1 LKAQTATTTLAR
13 DVASPSAVRTRI
25 ESIDVVRG
33 IIMILMALD
42 HTREFFGVIAV
53 SPTDIARTT
62 APLFFA
68 RWITHICAPVFFLLT
83 GTGAYLVLRRRT
95 VGELAWWLFTRG
107 AWLIVLELSAVR
119 CLGYQ
124 FNFDYRVTMLVVL
137 WALGWA
143 MIFLSALVPMASPR
157 VIAVIGVA
165 MIVTHNLLDP
175 IRAASLGA
183 LAPIWSIL
191 HSPGIVVANPEHIV
205 FAAYPL
211 IPWVGVT
218 AVGFGLGEFYRD
230 RTAERETF
238 LLRVGIG
245 LVVAFVLL
253 RFLNVYGDPARWAAQ
268 RSPIFTVLSFLN
280 TTKYPPSLLFL
291 LMTLGPAALLLWLVD
306 RGTLRALQPALVFGR
321 VPLFFFVLHLW
332 LIHAL
337 AVLVCY
343 VRYGGARWMFE
354 SPDLQ
359 SYPITQ
365 PPGWGYSLPIV
376 YLLWWI
382 VVLTLYPACRWYAG
396 IKLRRRDWW
405 LSYL

>member
-191 HSPGIVVANPEHIV
+191 HSPGIVVANSEHIV
-205 FAAYPL
+205 F
-211 IPWVGVT
+211 
-218 AVGFGLGEFYRD
+218 
-230 RTAERETF
+230 
-238 LLRVGIG
+238 
-245 LVVAFVLL
+245 VA
-253 RFLNVYGDPARWAAQ
+253 
-268 RSPIFTVLSFLN
+268 
-280 TTKYPPSLLFL
+280 
-291 LMTLGPAALLLWLVD
+291 
-306 RGTLRALQPALVFGR
+306 
-321 VPLFFFVLHLW
+321 
-332 LIHAL
+332 
-337 AVLVCY
+337 
-343 VRYGGARWMFE
+343 
-354 SPDLQ
+354 
-359 SYPITQ
+359 
-365 PPGWGYSLPIV
+365 
-376 YLLWWI
+376 
-382 VVLTLYPACRWYAG
+382 
-396 IKLRRRDWW
+396 
-405 LSYL
+405 

>member
-1 LKAQTATTTLAR
+1 
-13 DVASPSAVRTRI
+13 
-25 ESIDVVRG
+25 
-33 IIMILMALD
+33 MILMALD

-354 SPDLQ
+354 SPDLR